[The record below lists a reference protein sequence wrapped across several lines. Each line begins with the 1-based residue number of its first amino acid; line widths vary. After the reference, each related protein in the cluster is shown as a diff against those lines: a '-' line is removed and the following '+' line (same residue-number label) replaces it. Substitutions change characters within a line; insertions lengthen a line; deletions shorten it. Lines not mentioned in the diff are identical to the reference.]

1 MCRVCTLAYRIGIRL
16 NSLAAKFFV
25 TLIGLQLIGVLISL
39 VVTLATGSHLLSAS
53 LATMSTVSIS
63 FTLGLGIVNFALFV
77 ALVLDINIR
86 QRELAQQ
93 ELTALEVSRSRAHER
108 EMLLAD
114 MHDGLGS
121 QISTARMRVERG
133 EMTQREIAD
142 LLRECSA
149 DLHLMVDTLRE
160 QNDGLEAALVDYKT
174 RVERRITE
182 HGIGLSWIVELS
194 DAPPMAARRMLQV
207 LRVIQEAITN
217 AVRHAG
223 ATKILVTARYGAEH
237 EYEYV
242 IQVEDD
248 GVGIAD
254 DVSPGRGLSNMR
266 RRARELGG
274 TLDVRRRSVGRGT
287 EIRLSFEDRPV

>member
-1 MCRVCTLAYRIGIRL
+1 
-16 NSLAAKFFV
+16 
-25 TLIGLQLIGVLISL
+25 
-39 VVTLATGSHLLSAS
+39 
-53 LATMSTVSIS
+53 
-63 FTLGLGIVNFALFV
+63 
-77 ALVLDINIR
+77 
-86 QRELAQQ
+86 
-93 ELTALEVSRSRAHER
+93 
-108 EMLLAD
+108 
-114 MHDGLGS
+114 
-121 QISTARMRVERG
+121 
-133 EMTQREIAD
+133 
-142 LLRECSA
+142 
-149 DLHLMVDTLRE
+149 
-160 QNDGLEAALVDYKT
+160 
-174 RVERRITE
+174 
-182 HGIGLSWIVELS
+182 
-194 DAPPMAARRMLQV
+194 MAARRMLQV